1 MARIVAKGVQPTPTF
16 VKMPNVEVNAAHNAD
31 SNKAYWIDT
40 SAAPITLTLPASPSM
55 GDILRIFDVQNTFD
69 TNNLTIDRNGKPIMG
84 ANDNLTVNTEG
95 SAFEIIFYND
105 TMGWKLF
112 TI

>member
-16 VKMPNVEVNAAHNAD
+16 VKMPNVEVITSIVAD

-40 SAAPITLTLPASPSM
+40 SVAPITLTLPANPSM
-55 GDILRIFDVQNTFD
+55 GDILRIFDVENTFD

-84 ANDNLTVNTEG
+84 ANDNLTVNIEG

-105 TMGWKLF
+105 TKGWRLF

>member
-16 VKMPNVEVNAAHNAD
+16 VKMPNVEVIASIVAD

-40 SAAPITLTLPASPSM
+40 SVAPITLTLPANPSM
-55 GDILRIFDVQNTFD
+55 GDILRIFDVENTFD

-84 ANDNLTVNTEG
+84 ANDNLTVNIEG

-105 TMGWKLF
+105 TKGWRLF